1 MSFEQTLISGL
12 DLTRGALFVEIPGAR
27 QHVFGEMS
35 KILQFSKLYPPSI
48 KYVLIKRKQPKI
60 SNRNVILGQKLWF
73 NVMRVL
79 DEQDGI
85 DSELLVFAMTL
96 INKTLYGVPDQD
108 LFYDVT
114 DAIEMQNMEGIQKRY
129 RGKGADKKEHG
140 V

>member
-1 MSFEQTLISGL
+1 ML
-12 DLTRGALFVEIPGAR
+12 
-27 QHVFGEMS
+27 
-35 KILQFSKLYPPSI
+35 
-48 KYVLIKRKQPKI
+48 
-60 SNRNVILGQKLWF
+60 ILGQKLWF